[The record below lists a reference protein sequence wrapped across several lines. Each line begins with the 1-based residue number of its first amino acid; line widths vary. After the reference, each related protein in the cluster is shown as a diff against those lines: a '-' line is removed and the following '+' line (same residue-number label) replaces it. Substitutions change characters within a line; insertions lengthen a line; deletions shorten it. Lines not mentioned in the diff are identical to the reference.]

1 MKNCKHC
8 KKKRT
13 HSDSEGATSCKNCPL
28 LTYQDQNEQTL
39 CKLWLIAFSVEFTSC

>member
-8 KKKRT
+8 KKRT
-13 HSDSEGATSCKNCPL
+13 HCDSEGATSCKNCPL